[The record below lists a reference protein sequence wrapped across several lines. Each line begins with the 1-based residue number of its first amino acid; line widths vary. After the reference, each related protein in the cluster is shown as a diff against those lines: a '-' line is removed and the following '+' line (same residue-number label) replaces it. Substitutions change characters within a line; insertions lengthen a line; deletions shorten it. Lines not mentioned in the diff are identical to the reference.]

1 MVEYHRHSDAP
12 AAPQGPISTAI
23 VGVGGA
29 GSNVLDRITLDR
41 TMEATL
47 VCMHT
52 DVRVLGH
59 SMAPTKIQL
68 GTELMRGVG
77 AGGDPDLGREAA
89 LFSRDVIRQSLSGHQ
104 MIFICAGL
112 GGGTGSGAAPVIAEI
127 AKSTGALV
135 LVVATMPFSFEG
147 RRRVNQAEEALELLQ
162 KRADALIL
170 FENNRMGELIL
181 PKDGI
186 QKAFSAA
193 DQLISQSLRAVS
205 FMISTPGLVKL
216 GLDDLT
222 AALAASNGRC
232 LFGFGEARGKERGAE
247 ALKRALKSPLID
259 QGRLLHQ
266 TKNLLVHVAG
276 GENMTLVEVEGI
288 MRQVGR
294 NVPDHTQILFGVAV
308 DAKLGDAVAVTL
320 ISSLGAE
327 VLQNYSQLQAPARL
341 EPTPGPRN
349 EPVAKATAPSPAG
362 RAAEPEET
370 EDEGEFSPAVAKSS
384 AAADTFDLFAAP
396 TSAAATSATATV
408 AAAAVPPAPATRPV
422 FEAVTADPQAEA
434 PIPDEIQIEDE
445 ETPPTTAY
453 SAPQVVAPVAETGP
467 ISLPV
472 AKPQPPPTVQAR
484 EKAVPSSPESISPR
498 HDDEAAVSA
507 APQAASDAPVPV
519 QRRGEGLLNAVLGA
533 PASAAAVPPPS
544 SAPQAAASE
553 PDMFQAGDQERGR
566 FKNTEPSLVEGE
578 DLDVPTWMRLRKKLQ
593 R

>member
-12 AAPQGPISTAI
+12 AAPQGPISIAI
-23 VGVGGA
+23 IGVGGA

-41 TMEATL
+41 TLDASL

-59 SMAPTKIQL
+59 AMAPTKLQL

-89 LFSRDVIRQSLSGHQ
+89 LFSRDVIRQTLTGHQ
-104 MIFICAGL
+104 IIFICAGL

-147 RRRVNQAEEALELLQ
+147 RRRVTQAEEALELLQ

-186 QKAFSAA
+186 QKAFGAA

-205 FMISTPGLVKL
+205 TMISTPGLVKL

-222 AALAASNGRC
+222 ASLAASNGRC
-232 LFGFGEARGKERGAE
+232 LFGFGEARGQNRGPE
-247 ALKRALKSPLID
+247 ALKKALKSPLID
-259 QGRLLHQ
+259 QGRLLHH

-276 GENMTLVEVEGI
+276 GESMTLVEVEGI
-288 MRQVGR
+288 MKQIGR

-308 DAKLGDAVAVTL
+308 EPKLGDAVSVTL

-327 VLQNYSQLQAPARL
+327 ALQTYSQAQAATRL
-341 EPTPGPRN
+341 EPQAPIERPVSVRN
-349 EPVAKATAPSPAG
+349 EPIAKPAAKAAPRAPLPTADDDESEEEERPAPAAEVTAPKAS
-362 RAAEPEET
+362 R
-370 EDEGEFSPAVAKSS
+370 VAD
-384 AAADTFDLFAAP
+384 AFDLFAAA
-396 TSAAATSATATV
+396 TGSAVATAPV
-408 AAAAVPPAPATRPV
+408 AAAEKGV
-422 FEAVTADPQAEA
+422 FQEVKEDITVRFDAE
-434 PIPDEIQIEDE
+434 IPDEVTFEELEQNSVQPEIEALE
-445 ETPPTTAY
+445 ELQPEPE
-453 SAPQVVAPVAETGP
+453 PEVVAPMAETTSIPLP
-467 ISLPV
+467 IARPRADAVIRSRSQPV
-472 AKPQPPPTVQAR
+472 EPVEVATPETAPEPPQQRSESVLSNVIVGQGQNAAKTP
-484 EKAVPSSPESISPR
+484 
-498 HDDEAAVSA
+498 AA
-507 APQAASDAPVPV
+507 DK
-519 QRRGEGLLNAVLGA
+519 
-533 PASAAAVPPPS
+533 
-544 SAPQAAASE
+544 
-553 PDMFQAGDQERGR
+553 DMFQAGDEGRGR

>member
-1 MVEYHRHSDAP
+1 MVEYHRNSDAP
-12 AAPQGPISTAI
+12 AAPQGSISIAI

-41 TMEATL
+41 TLDASL

-59 SMAPTKIQL
+59 AMAPTKLQL

-89 LFSRDVIRQSLSGHQ
+89 LFSRDAIRQSLTGHQ
-104 MIFICAGL
+104 IIFICAGL

-147 RRRVNQAEEALELLQ
+147 RRRVTQAEEALELLQ

-186 QKAFSAA
+186 QKAFGAA

-205 FMISTPGLVKL
+205 TMISTPGLVKL

-222 AALAASNGRC
+222 AALSSSNGRC
-232 LFGFGEARGKERGAE
+232 LFGFGEARGQNRGAE
-247 ALKRALKSPLID
+247 ALKKALKSPLID
-259 QGRLLHQ
+259 QGRLLHH

-276 GENMTLVEVEGI
+276 GEGMTLVEVEGI
-288 MRQVGR
+288 MKQIGR

-308 DAKLGDAVAVTL
+308 EPKLGDAVAVTL
-320 ISSLGAE
+320 ISSLGVEA
-327 VLQNYSQLQAPARL
+327 LQTYSQAQTATRL
-341 EPTPGPRN
+341 EPETAVRN
-349 EPVAKATAPSPAG
+349 EPAPKPAAKASTPPPLPRAPESEDEVAAKSTAAADAFDLFTAASAG
-362 RAAEPEET
+362 AVATTTVTTSVFEEVKTEVTNVIERPVRADAEIPDEVTLEESESEPVEAGAEAVEEVEIET
-370 EDEGEFSPAVAKSS
+370 EVVAPLAETTSVPIPAARPQAAPVVTARERSEAQPEVPTPARPNGGLLANVIGTASS
-384 AAADTFDLFAAP
+384 AAPSDT
-396 TSAAATSATATV
+396 
-408 AAAAVPPAPATRPV
+408 
-422 FEAVTADPQAEA
+422 
-434 PIPDEIQIEDE
+434 
-445 ETPPTTAY
+445 
-453 SAPQVVAPVAETGP
+453 
-467 ISLPV
+467 
-472 AKPQPPPTVQAR
+472 
-484 EKAVPSSPESISPR
+484 
-498 HDDEAAVSA
+498 
-507 APQAASDAPVPV
+507 
-519 QRRGEGLLNAVLGA
+519 
-533 PASAAAVPPPS
+533 
-544 SAPQAAASE
+544 
-553 PDMFQAGDQERGR
+553 DMFQAGDEGRGR

-578 DLDVPTWMRLRKKLQ
+578 DLDVPTWMRLRKKLS

>member
-1 MVEYHRHSDAP
+1 MVEYHRNSDAP
-12 AAPQGPISTAI
+12 AAQQGPISIAI
-23 VGVGGA
+23 IGVGGA

-41 TMEATL
+41 TLEATL

-59 SMAPTKIQL
+59 AMAPTKLQL

-89 LFSRDVIRQSLSGHQ
+89 LFSRDVIRQNLAGHQ
-104 MIFICAGL
+104 IIFICAGL

-147 RRRVNQAEEALELLQ
+147 RRRVTQAEEALELLQ

-186 QKAFSAA
+186 QKAFGAA

-205 FMISTPGLVKL
+205 TMISTPGLVKL

-222 AALAASNGRC
+222 AALSSSNGRC
-232 LFGFGEARGKERGAE
+232 LFGFGEARGQNRGAE
-247 ALKRALKSPLID
+247 ALKKALKSPLID
-259 QGRLLHQ
+259 QGRLLHH

-276 GENMTLVEVEGI
+276 GEGMTLVEVEGI
-288 MRQVGR
+288 MKQIGR

-308 DAKLGDAVAVTL
+308 EAKLGDAVAVTL

-327 VLQNYSQLQAPARL
+327 ALQSYSQAQSAIRL
-341 EPTPGPRN
+341 EPEAAPVN
-349 EPVAKATAPSPAG
+349 EPAPKAVAKASSPPSLPRPTEPDNDAAP
-362 RAAEPEET
+362 R
-370 EDEGEFSPAVAKSS
+370 S
-384 AAADTFDLFAAP
+384 AADAFDLFAAA
-396 TSAAATSATATV
+396 TASAAAT
-408 AAAAVPPAPATRPV
+408 APVETSV
-422 FEAVTADPQAEA
+422 FEEVKTEFTSVVEPSVRAEAEIPDEVMLEEEESFESVTDFIEEVEVEPEVVAPMAETTSVPLPVARTQPVAVVTARERNETQAEA
-434 PIPDEIQIEDE
+434 P
-445 ETPPTTAY
+445 
-453 SAPQVVAPVAETGP
+453 APAPARHTG
-467 ISLPV
+467 
-472 AKPQPPPTVQAR
+472 
-484 EKAVPSSPESISPR
+484 
-498 HDDEAAVSA
+498 
-507 APQAASDAPVPV
+507 
-519 QRRGEGLLNAVLGA
+519 GLLANVIGGSS
-533 PASAAAVPPPS
+533 SAAA
-544 SAPQAAASE
+544 AGT
-553 PDMFQAGDQERGR
+553 DMFQAGDEGRGR

-578 DLDVPTWMRLRKKLQ
+578 DRDVPTWMRLKKKLS

>member
-12 AAPQGPISTAI
+12 AAPQQGPISIAI
-23 VGVGGA
+23 IGVGGA

-41 TMEATL
+41 TLDASL

-59 SMAPTKIQL
+59 AMAPTKLQL

-89 LFSRDVIRQSLSGHQ
+89 LFSREVIRQTLAGHQ
-104 MIFICAGL
+104 IIFICAGL

-147 RRRVNQAEEALELLQ
+147 RRRVTQAEEALELLQ

-186 QKAFSAA
+186 QKAFGAA

-205 FMISTPGLVKL
+205 TMISTPGLVKL

-222 AALAASNGRC
+222 ASLATSNGRC
-232 LFGFGEARGKERGAE
+232 LFGFGEARGQNRGQE
-247 ALKRALKSPLID
+247 AIKKALKSPLID
-259 QGRLLHQ
+259 QGRLLHH

-276 GENMTLVEVEGI
+276 GESMTLVEVEGI
-288 MRQVGR
+288 MKQIGR

-308 DAKLGDAVAVTL
+308 EPKLGDAVAVTL

-327 VLQNYSQLQAPARL
+327 ALQTYSQAQAATRL
-341 EPTPGPRN
+341 EPQPPVRN
-349 EPVAKATAPSPAG
+349 EPVAKPAAKAAPPPPLPTAADD
-362 RAAEPEET
+362 EPEDEI
-370 EDEGEFSPAVAKSS
+370 EDNLTPAKQGTPRSTPG
-384 AAADTFDLFAAP
+384 ADAFDLFAA
-396 TSAAATSATATV
+396 TTASAVATTA
-408 AAAAVPPAPATRPV
+408 PAPV
-422 FEAVTADPQAEA
+422 VTAASAVSQEAKEDVVIRAEA
-434 PIPDEIQIEDE
+434 EIPDEVTFEEPEMTTSEPEIEAIE
-445 ETPPTTAY
+445 ETEPDLEPE
-453 SAPQVVAPVAETGP
+453 PEVVPPVAETTTIP
-467 ISLPV
+467 LPV
-472 AKPQPPPTVQAR
+472 ARAKAESVIRPRVHPSKPV
-484 EKAVPSSPESISPR
+484 E
-498 HDDEAAVSA
+498 EAAETIPEPA
-507 APQAASDAPVPV
+507 HEPVPP
-519 QRRGEGLLNAVLGA
+519 RRSESVLSNVIIGQ
-533 PASAAAVPPPS
+533 SAGTTADTDK
-544 SAPQAAASE
+544 
-553 PDMFQAGDQERGR
+553 DMFQAGDEGRGR

>member
-12 AAPQGPISTAI
+12 AAPQGPISIAI
-23 VGVGGA
+23 IGVGGA

-41 TMEATL
+41 TLDASL

-52 DVRVLGH
+52 DVRVLSH
-59 SMAPTKIQL
+59 AMAPTKLQL

-89 LFSRDVIRQSLSGHQ
+89 LFSRDVIRQTLAGHQ
-104 MIFICAGL
+104 IIFICAGL

-147 RRRVNQAEEALELLQ
+147 RRRVTQAEEALELLQ

-186 QKAFSAA
+186 QKAFGAA

-205 FMISTPGLVKL
+205 TMISTPGLVKL

-222 AALAASNGRC
+222 ASLATSNGRC
-232 LFGFGEARGKERGAE
+232 LFGFGEARGQNRGPE
-247 ALKRALKSPLID
+247 ALKKALKSPLID
-259 QGRLLHQ
+259 QGRLLHH

-276 GENMTLVEVEGI
+276 GESMTLVEVEGI
-288 MRQVGR
+288 MKQIGR

-308 DAKLGDAVAVTL
+308 EPKLGDAVAVTL

-327 VLQNYSQLQAPARL
+327 ALQSYSQAQAVTRL
-341 EPTPGPRN
+341 EPQPPVRN
-349 EPVAKATAPSPAG
+349 EPAAKPAAKVAAPPALP
-362 RAAEPEET
+362 AAKEAEPEPV
-370 EDEGEFSPAVAKSS
+370 DEAPPPAAQVSPKTPSVAD
-384 AAADTFDLFAAP
+384 AFDLFAVASGTTAVAVAAP
-396 TSAAATSATATV
+396 VATAVFQEVKEEV
-408 AAAAVPPAPATRPV
+408 AVR
-422 FEAVTADPQAEA
+422 AEA
-434 PIPDEIQIEDE
+434 EIPDEVTFE
-445 ETPPTTAY
+445 EPEALSMALEEEVQEEMEPE
-453 SAPQVVAPVAETGP
+453 VVAPVPETTAVP
-467 ISLPV
+467 LPV
-472 AKPQPPPTVQAR
+472 ARPRAEPVVQSRSQPEAEEPA
-484 EKAVPSSPESISPR
+484 PE
-498 HDDEAAVSA
+498 
-507 APQAASDAPVPV
+507 
-519 QRRGEGLLNAVLGA
+519 
-533 PASAAAVPPPS
+533 PPPS
-544 SAPQAAASE
+544 APRRSESVLSNVIVGQNPATAADK
-553 PDMFQAGDQERGR
+553 DMFQAGDEGRGR

>member
-12 AAPQGPISTAI
+12 ATPQGPISIAI
-23 VGVGGA
+23 IGVGGA
-29 GSNVLDRITLDR
+29 GANVLDRITLDR
-41 TMEATL
+41 TLDASL

-52 DVRVLGH
+52 DVRVLSH
-59 SMAPTKIQL
+59 AMAPTKLQL

-89 LFSRDVIRQSLSGHQ
+89 LFSRDVIRQTLAGHQ
-104 MIFICAGL
+104 IIFICAGL

-147 RRRVNQAEEALELLQ
+147 RRRVTQAEEALELLQ

-186 QKAFSAA
+186 QKAFGAA

-205 FMISTPGLVKL
+205 TMISTPGLVKL

-222 AALAASNGRC
+222 ASLATSNGRC
-232 LFGFGEARGKERGAE
+232 LFGFGEARGQNRGPE
-247 ALKRALKSPLID
+247 ALKKALKSPLID
-259 QGRLLHQ
+259 QGRLLHH

-276 GENMTLVEVEGI
+276 GESMTLVEVEGI
-288 MRQVGR
+288 MKQIGR

-308 DAKLGDAVAVTL
+308 EPKLGDAVAVTL

-327 VLQNYSQLQAPARL
+327 ALQTYSQAQAATRL
-341 EPTPGPRN
+341 EPQPPVRN
-349 EPVAKATAPSPAG
+349 EPAAKPAAKVAAPPALP
-362 RAAEPEET
+362 AAKEAEPEPV
-370 EDEGEFSPAVAKSS
+370 DEAPPPAAQVSPKTPSVAD
-384 AAADTFDLFAAP
+384 AFDLFAVASGTTAVAVAAP
-396 TSAAATSATATV
+396 VATAVFQEVKEEV
-408 AAAAVPPAPATRPV
+408 AVR
-422 FEAVTADPQAEA
+422 AEA
-434 PIPDEIQIEDE
+434 EIPDEVTFE
-445 ETPPTTAY
+445 EPEALSMAFEEEVQEEMEPE
-453 SAPQVVAPVAETGP
+453 VVAPVPETTAVP
-467 ISLPV
+467 LPV
-472 AKPQPPPTVQAR
+472 ARPRAEPVVQSRNQPEAEEPA
-484 EKAVPSSPESISPR
+484 PE
-498 HDDEAAVSA
+498 
-507 APQAASDAPVPV
+507 
-519 QRRGEGLLNAVLGA
+519 
-533 PASAAAVPPPS
+533 PPPS
-544 SAPQAAASE
+544 APRRSESVLSNVIVGQNAATAADK
-553 PDMFQAGDQERGR
+553 DMFQAGDEGRGR

>member
-12 AAPQGPISTAI
+12 AAPQGPISIAI
-23 VGVGGA
+23 IGVGGA

-41 TMEATL
+41 TLDASL

-52 DVRVLGH
+52 DVRVLSH
-59 SMAPTKIQL
+59 AMAPTKLQL

-89 LFSRDVIRQSLSGHQ
+89 LFSRDVIRQTLAGHQ
-104 MIFICAGL
+104 IIFICAGL

-147 RRRVNQAEEALELLQ
+147 RRRVTQAEEALELLQ

-186 QKAFSAA
+186 QKAFGAA

-205 FMISTPGLVKL
+205 TMISTPGLVKL

-222 AALAASNGRC
+222 ASLATSNGRC
-232 LFGFGEARGKERGAE
+232 LFGFGEARGQNRGPE
-247 ALKRALKSPLID
+247 ALKKALKSPLID
-259 QGRLLHQ
+259 QGRLLHH

-276 GENMTLVEVEGI
+276 GESMTLVEVEGI
-288 MRQVGR
+288 MKQIGR

-308 DAKLGDAVAVTL
+308 EPKLGDAVAVTL

-327 VLQNYSQLQAPARL
+327 ALQSYSQAQAVTRL
-341 EPTPGPRN
+341 EPQPPVRN
-349 EPVAKATAPSPAG
+349 ETAAKPAAKVAAPPALP
-362 RAAEPEET
+362 AAKEAEPET
-370 EDEGEFSPAVAKSS
+370 VDEAPPPAAQVSPKTPSVAD
-384 AAADTFDLFAAP
+384 AFDLFAVASGTTAVAVAAP
-396 TSAAATSATATV
+396 VATAVFQEVKEEV
-408 AAAAVPPAPATRPV
+408 AVR
-422 FEAVTADPQAEA
+422 AEA
-434 PIPDEIQIEDE
+434 EIPDEVTFE
-445 ETPPTTAY
+445 EPEALSMALEEEVQEEMEPE
-453 SAPQVVAPVAETGP
+453 VVAPVPETTAVP
-467 ISLPV
+467 LPV
-472 AKPQPPPTVQAR
+472 ARPRAEPVVQSRSQPEAEEPA
-484 EKAVPSSPESISPR
+484 PE
-498 HDDEAAVSA
+498 
-507 APQAASDAPVPV
+507 
-519 QRRGEGLLNAVLGA
+519 
-533 PASAAAVPPPS
+533 PPPS
-544 SAPQAAASE
+544 APRRSESVLSNVIVGQNPATAADK
-553 PDMFQAGDQERGR
+553 DMFQAGDEGRGR

>member
-1 MVEYHRHSDAP
+1 MPLQSHRIPSHFQHTHTTNTTLSPHTAMVEYHRHSDAP
-12 AAPQGPISTAI
+12 AAPQGPISIAI
-23 VGVGGA
+23 IGVGGA

-41 TMEATL
+41 TLDASL

-59 SMAPTKIQL
+59 AMAPTKLQL

-89 LFSRDVIRQSLSGHQ
+89 LFSREVIRQTLAGHQ
-104 MIFICAGL
+104 IIFICAGL

-147 RRRVNQAEEALELLQ
+147 RRRVTQAEEALELLQ

-186 QKAFSAA
+186 QKAFGAA

-205 FMISTPGLVKL
+205 TMISTPGLVKL

-222 AALAASNGRC
+222 ASLATSNGRC
-232 LFGFGEARGKERGAE
+232 LFGFGEARGQNRGAE
-247 ALKRALKSPLID
+247 ALKKALKSPLID
-259 QGRLLHQ
+259 QGRLLHH

-276 GENMTLVEVEGI
+276 GESMTLVEVEGI
-288 MRQVGR
+288 MKQIGR

-308 DAKLGDAVAVTL
+308 EPKLGDAVAVTL
-320 ISSLGAE
+320 ISSLGVEA
-327 VLQNYSQLQAPARL
+327 LQTYSQAQTATRL
-341 EPTPGPRN
+341 EPPPAVKN
-349 EPVAKATAPSPAG
+349 EPVAKPAAPKAATPPPLPVTAQEEAEVDAPPPSAPV
-362 RAAEPEET
+362 
-370 EDEGEFSPAVAKSS
+370 SAKSAS
-384 AAADTFDLFAAP
+384 AADAFDLFAA
-396 TSAAATSATATV
+396 ASATAVVTAPV
-408 AAAAVPPAPATRPV
+408 ATAVFQEVQEETPAPFDAGIPDEVTFEEPEAAETEAGMEAVEEVAPEVVAPMPETAAVP
-422 FEAVTADPQAEA
+422 
-434 PIPDEIQIEDE
+434 
-445 ETPPTTAY
+445 
-453 SAPQVVAPVAETGP
+453 
-467 ISLPV
+467 LPV
-472 AKPQPPPTVQAR
+472 ARTKAEPVVQSRIQPVEEP
-484 EKAVPSSPESISPR
+484 
-498 HDDEAAVSA
+498 
-507 APQAASDAPVPV
+507 
-519 QRRGEGLLNAVLGA
+519 
-533 PASAAAVPPPS
+533 AAAEPSPTPVRRSESVLSNVIGGS
-544 SAPQAAASE
+544 SANTAAADK
-553 PDMFQAGDQERGR
+553 DMFQAGDEGRGR

>member
-12 AAPQGPISTAI
+12 AASQGPISIAI
-23 VGVGGA
+23 VGIGGA

-41 TMEATL
+41 TLDASL

-59 SMAPTKIQL
+59 AMAPTKLQL

-89 LFSRDVIRQSLSGHQ
+89 LFSRDLIRQTLTGHQ
-104 MIFICAGL
+104 IIFICAGL

-147 RRRVNQAEEALELLQ
+147 RRRVTQAEEALELLQ

-186 QKAFSAA
+186 QKAFGAA

-205 FMISTPGLVKL
+205 TMISTPGLVKL

-232 LFGFGEARGKERGAE
+232 LFGFGEARGQNRGAE

-259 QGRLLHQ
+259 QGRLLHH

-276 GENMTLVEVEGI
+276 GEGMTLVEVEAI
-288 MRQVGR
+288 MKQIGR

-308 DAKLGDAVAVTL
+308 EPKLGDAVAVTL

-327 VLQNYSQLQAPARL
+327 ALQTYSQAQAARPEPEIPA
-341 EPTPGPRN
+341 RN
-349 EPVAKATAPSPAG
+349 EPVAKATAKVSSP
-362 RAAEPEET
+362 P
-370 EDEGEFSPAVAKSS
+370 PLP
-384 AAADTFDLFAAP
+384 AAAPREEAVPQPAAISKSAPAADDFDLFAA
-396 TSAAATSATATV
+396 
-408 AAAAVPPAPATRPV
+408 APAAGAKAQTVV
-422 FEAVTADPQAEA
+422 FSEALVEESGMAEA
-434 PIPDEIQIEDE
+434 SEVKMEKVSRAEAGIPDEVTFEEPESAPESGADDVE
-445 ETPPTTAY
+445 ETDV
-453 SAPQVVAPVAETGP
+453 APEVVAPVAETSP
-467 ISLPV
+467 VPLPV
-472 AKPQPPPTVQAR
+472 ARHQSAPVITSRPAVQVEELIPVTPPATPAA
-484 EKAVPSSPESISPR
+484 AVRRSESILSNVISPG
-498 HDDEAAVSA
+498 
-507 APQAASDAPVPV
+507 AS
-519 QRRGEGLLNAVLGA
+519 
-533 PASAAAVPPPS
+533 SAAADS
-544 SAPQAAASE
+544 
-553 PDMFQAGDQERGR
+553 DMFQAGDEGRGR

>member
-12 AAPQGPISTAI
+12 AVSEGPLKVAI

-41 TMEATL
+41 TMEGAL

-59 SMAPTKIQL
+59 AMAPVKLQL

-89 LFSRDVIRQSLSGHQ
+89 LFSRDEIRKSLDGHQ
-104 MIFICAGL
+104 IIFICAGL

-147 RRRVNQAEEALELLQ
+147 RRRVIQAEEALELLQ
-162 KRADALIL
+162 KRADALVL

-205 FMISTPGLVKL
+205 TMISTPGLVKL

-232 LFGFGEARGKERGAE
+232 LFGFGEARGKDRGAE
-247 ALKRALKSPLID
+247 ALKKALKSPLID

-266 TKNLLVHVAG
+266 AKNLLVHVAG
-276 GENMTLVEVEGI
+276 GEGMTLVEVEAI
-288 MRQVGR
+288 MKQIGR

-308 DAKLGDAVAVTL
+308 DDKLGDSVAVTL
-320 ISSLGAE
+320 MSSLGAE
-327 VLQNYSQLQAPARL
+327 QLQNYAQAARPAARM
-341 EPTPGPRN
+341 EQPAPVRN
-349 EPVAKATAPSPAG
+349 EPAPAAKAPASPPPLPVADDED
-362 RAAEPEET
+362 EPERQM
-370 EDEGEFSPAVAKSS
+370 SAPPASAATVATPSRS
-384 AAADTFDLFAAP
+384 AAAEAADLFASSAVMTAP
-396 TSAAATSATATV
+396 APVARVEAPQEKKAPVQEEVVARTQAEIPDEVTLEPSAAATHEEIEEAPAFEADDEPEITT
-408 AAAAVPPAPATRPV
+408 AAAPAAAIEPPPAPREMPREEPEPV
-422 FEAVTADPQAEA
+422 RERETAPGKRGGVLSNVIGQ
-434 PIPDEIQIEDE
+434 
-445 ETPPTTAY
+445 T
-453 SAPQVVAPVAETGP
+453 
-467 ISLPV
+467 
-472 AKPQPPPTVQAR
+472 
-484 EKAVPSSPESISPR
+484 SSKG
-498 HDDEAAVSA
+498 DD
-507 APQAASDAPVPV
+507 
-519 QRRGEGLLNAVLGA
+519 
-533 PASAAAVPPPS
+533 
-544 SAPQAAASE
+544 
-553 PDMFQAGDQERGR
+553 DMFQSGDEGRGR

>member
-1 MVEYHRHSDAP
+1 MVEYHRNSDAP
-12 AAPQGPISTAI
+12 AAAQGPISIAI

-41 TMEATL
+41 TLEASL

-59 SMAPTKIQL
+59 AMAPTKLQL

-89 LFSRDVIRQSLSGHQ
+89 LFSRDVIRQNLAGHQ
-104 MIFICAGL
+104 IIFICAGL

-147 RRRVNQAEEALELLQ
+147 RRRVTQAEEALELLQ

-186 QKAFSAA
+186 QKAFGAA

-205 FMISTPGLVKL
+205 TMISTPGLVKL

-222 AALAASNGRC
+222 AALSSSNGRC
-232 LFGFGEARGKERGAE
+232 LFGFGEAKGQNRGAE
-247 ALKRALKSPLID
+247 ALKKALKSPLID
-259 QGRLLHQ
+259 QGRLLHH

-276 GENMTLVEVEGI
+276 GEGMTLVEVEGI
-288 MRQVGR
+288 MKQIGR

-308 DAKLGDAVAVTL
+308 EPKLGDAVAVTL

-327 VLQNYSQLQAPARL
+327 ALQNYTQTQTSARL
-341 EPTPGPRN
+341 EPEAAASN
-349 EPVAKATAPSPAG
+349 EPAP
-362 RAAEPEET
+362 RAAARESTPPPLPKAPEAADET
-370 EDEGEFSPAVAKSS
+370 SAKST
-384 AAADTFDLFAAP
+384 AGADAFDLFAAAQA
-396 TSAAATSATATV
+396 SSSVAATSVFQEVKAEVTNV
-408 AAAAVPPAPATRPV
+408 IERPGS
-422 FEAVTADPQAEA
+422 AEA
-434 PIPDEIQIEDE
+434 EIPDEVTFE
-445 ETPPTTAY
+445 ETEEVEAVIERVEEVEAEAEPE
-453 SAPQVVAPVAETGP
+453 VVAPMAETTSVP
-467 ISLPV
+467 L
-472 AKPQPPPTVQAR
+472 PTVKSQ
-484 EKAVPSSPESISPR
+484 
-498 HDDEAAVSA
+498 A
-507 APQAASDAPVPV
+507 APVITPRERQEAPVESPAPTRHSGGLLANVIAAS
-519 QRRGEGLLNAVLGA
+519 
-533 PASAAAVPPPS
+533 S
-544 SAPQAAASE
+544 QAAAPDS
-553 PDMFQAGDQERGR
+553 DMFQAGDEGRGR

-578 DLDVPTWMRLRKKLQ
+578 DLDVPTWMRLKKKLS

>member
-12 AAPQGPISTAI
+12 AAPQGPISIAI
-23 VGVGGA
+23 IGVGGA

-41 TMEATL
+41 TLDASL

-52 DVRVLGH
+52 DVRVLSH
-59 SMAPTKIQL
+59 AMAPTKLQL

-89 LFSRDVIRQSLSGHQ
+89 LFSREVIRQTLSGHQ
-104 MIFICAGL
+104 IIFICAGL

-147 RRRVNQAEEALELLQ
+147 RRRVTQAEEALELLQ

-186 QKAFSAA
+186 QKAFGAA

-205 FMISTPGLVKL
+205 TMISTPGLVKL

-222 AALAASNGRC
+222 ASLATSNGRC
-232 LFGFGEARGKERGAE
+232 LFGFGEARGQNRGPE
-247 ALKRALKSPLID
+247 ALKKALKSPLID
-259 QGRLLHQ
+259 QGRLLHHTQ
-266 TKNLLVHVAG
+266 NLLVHVAG
-276 GENMTLVEVEGI
+276 GESMTLVEVEGI
-288 MRQVGR
+288 MKQIGR

-308 DAKLGDAVAVTL
+308 EPKLGDAVAVTL

-327 VLQNYSQLQAPARL
+327 ALQSYSQAQAVTRL
-341 EPTPGPRN
+341 EPQPPVRN
-349 EPVAKATAPSPAG
+349 EPAAKPAAKTLPPPVLPVA
-362 RAAEPEET
+362 
-370 EDEGEFSPAVAKSS
+370 EDEAPEHDTPPAVAQASAKAAS
-384 AAADTFDLFAAP
+384 AADAFDLFAAASGR
-396 TSAAATSATATV
+396 SAAVAAVVAEPVPVPAVTTASVFQEVKEEATV
-408 AAAAVPPAPATRPV
+408 H
-422 FEAVTADPQAEA
+422 AEA
-434 PIPDEIQIEDE
+434 EIPDEVSFEEPEGIAMAPEEEAQEDME
-445 ETPPTTAY
+445 PE
-453 SAPQVVAPVAETGP
+453 VVAPVPETTAVP
-467 ISLPV
+467 LPV
-472 AKPQPPPTVQAR
+472 ARPKAEPVAQTSSQPLAEETA
-484 EKAVPSSPESISPR
+484 PEP
-498 HDDEAAVSA
+498 APA
-507 APQAASDAPVPV
+507 APRRSESVLSNVIVGQNAAT
-519 QRRGEGLLNAVLGA
+519 
-533 PASAAAVPPPS
+533 AADK
-544 SAPQAAASE
+544 
-553 PDMFQAGDQERGR
+553 DMFQAGDEGRGR

>member
-12 AAPQGPISTAI
+12 DAGPGPLKTAI

-41 TMEATL
+41 VMEGAL

-59 SMAPTKIQL
+59 AMAPVKLQL

-89 LFSRDVIRQSLSGHQ
+89 LFSRDEIRKALEGHQ
-104 MIFICAGL
+104 IIFICAGL

-127 AKSTGALV
+127 AKGTGALV

-147 RRRVNQAEEALELLQ
+147 RRRVTQAEEALELLQ
-162 KRADALIL
+162 KRADALVL

-205 FMISTPGLVKL
+205 TMVSTPGLVKL
-216 GLDDLT
+216 GLADLT
-222 AALAASNGRC
+222 KALAASNGRC
-232 LFGFGEARGKERGAE
+232 LFGFGEARGQNRGAE
-247 ALKRALKSPLID
+247 ALKKALKSPLID

-266 TKNLLVHVAG
+266 AKNLLVHIAG
-276 GENMTLVEVEGI
+276 GDALTLVEVEGI
-288 MRQVGR
+288 MKQVGR
-294 NVPDHTQILFGVAV
+294 NVPDQTQILFGVAV

-320 ISSLGAE
+320 LSSLGAE
-327 VLQNYSQLQAPARL
+327 QLQNHAPVARPTARL
-341 EPTPGPRN
+341 EPPAPPRN
-349 EPVAKATAPSPAG
+349 EPAPAAPPPLPLEEPADDDEEEAAAPAMAASAS
-362 RAAEPEET
+362 RPAPAAEAP
-370 EDEGEFSPAVAKSS
+370 
-384 AAADTFDLFAAP
+384 DLFAA
-396 TSAAATSATATV
+396 AAIMT
-408 AAAAVPPAPATRPV
+408 
-422 FEAVTADPQAEA
+422 
-434 PIPDEIQIEDE
+434 
-445 ETPPTTAY
+445 
-453 SAPQVVAPVAETGP
+453 
-467 ISLPV
+467 
-472 AKPQPPPTVQAR
+472 
-484 EKAVPSSPESISPR
+484 
-498 HDDEAAVSA
+498 
-507 APQAASDAPVPV
+507 
-519 QRRGEGLLNAVLGA
+519 A
-533 PASAAAVPPPS
+533 PASAGSVFQEVADAEIPDEVTFEQEEEVPTARSKAAVVAPAAETASIALPAEPPTTLEPE
-544 SAPQAAASE
+544 SE
-553 PDMFQAGDQERGR
+553 PEARENAPAGKRGSVLANVISANAPASKAETDMFQAGDEGRGR